1 MASASAGEFARDESS
16 GPVVTL
22 RVEADGVA
30 VLVLNRPH
38 ANNAVHDH
46 LYALLCEHLAL
57 CARSDAVKVV
67 VVTGAGKF
75 FSSGA
80 DLAQGF
86 DPMVGPLKSGRGSYH
101 DPVGKF
107 MSAVIAFPKPLIAAV
122 NGPAIGVGCT
132 LLPHCDVVY
141 VASKAYMW
149 CPFATLAVCPE
160 FCSSVTFPAIL
171 GPSLAAEMLYLGKRL
186 SAAEAHARGLVS
198 EVLPDGEGFLEA
210 VLAKLRPTM
219 AAHNAGRS
227 MLLFKQL
234 VKDEAY
240 RARLEHAHRKE
251 MAVLDM
257 RCTGS
262 DSECAQ
268 AAAKAKQAAKAS
280 KAKPAQAQTPA
291 PRGAAPK
298 L

>member
-1 MASASAGEFARDESS
+1 MAAAFSRVEASGA
-16 GPVVTL
+16 VVTL
-22 RVEADGVA
+22 REDADGVA

-46 LYALLCEHLAL
+46 VYELFCEHLAN
-57 CARSDAVKVV
+57 CARSDAVKAV

-86 DPMVGPLKSGRGSYH
+86 DPMVGPLKSGRGSYF

-141 VASKAYMW
+141 CTSKAYMW
-149 CPFATLAVCPE
+149 CPFTNLAVCPE
-160 FCSSVTFPAIL
+160 FCSSVTLPAIL

-186 SAAEAHARGLVS
+186 SAAEAQARGLVS
-198 EVLPDGEGFLEA
+198 EVLPDGEGFLET

-227 MLLFKQL
+227 MLLFKAL
-234 VKDEAY
+234 IKDDAY
-240 RARLEHAHRKE
+240 RARMEDVHRKE
-251 MAVLDM
+251 MAMLDL

-268 AAAKAKQAAKAS
+268 AAAKAKEAAKAN
-280 KAKPAQAQTPA
+280 KAKQAQAQTPA
-291 PRGAAPK
+291 PRRAEPK